1 MGGELAR
8 LGGDRSGG
16 SFMKG
21 ILTCRAPGWQPRD
34 TVSAKG
40 LSFQLWAEAL
50 ARCTINKGGT
60 YIYIYTYIY
69 CAYS

>member
-1 MGGELAR
+1 
-8 LGGDRSGG
+8 
-16 SFMKG
+16 MKG

-50 ARCTINKGGT
+50 AICTINKGG
-60 YIYIYTYIY
+60 YI
-69 CAYS
+69 